1 MNVVSTSPSGTEI
14 LCALGVD
21 PVAVSHSC
29 DYPARVRELP
39 VIDRSRV
46 EGGSSG
52 ERHRRTVQVSADGH
66 VYEIDVETLEA
77 VEPDLIVSQEVCGV
91 CAVDTTLIDE
101 VLSET
106 EVDPAVVGMHADRF
120 EDLFSCVRSVGAAV
134 GRAERAEELIAE
146 LRDRVDRIER
156 ETSDLDR
163 RPRVAVVE
171 WMDPVVVAGRWVPDL
186 VQIAGGEYGL
196 AAAGERAAKPSW
208 EAFREYDPEV
218 IVVTPCG
225 YSVRETVEKRGE
237 LFAREGWDEVS
248 AVRSGEVYAM
258 DGASYL
264 TRWTPRLVDALDRL
278 ACLLHPDRF
287 GEPPGDVVALRD
299 TLATASPIGDR

>member
-52 ERHRRTVQVSADGH
+52 ERHRRTVEVSANGH

-101 VLSET
+101 VLSEAGI
-106 EVDPAVVGMHADRF
+106 DPTVVGMHADRF
-120 EDLFSCVRSVGAAV
+120 EDLFSCIREVGVAV
-134 GRAERAEELIAE
+134 DREEEADELIAE
-146 LRDRVDRIER
+146 LGARVDRIEN
-156 ETSDLDR
+156 ETADLD

-186 VQIAGGEYGL
+186 VSIAGGEYGL
-196 AAAGERAAKPSW
+196 AASGESAAKPSW
-208 EAFREYDPEV
+208 EDFCEYDPEV

-225 YSVRETVEKRGE
+225 YSVPETVEKREE
-237 LFAREGWDEVS
+237 LFAREGWNEVS
-248 AVRSGEVYAM
+248 AVRSGDVYAM

-278 ACLLHPDRF
+278 ACLLHPATV
-287 GEPPGDVVALRD
+287 GEPPSDVVRLGP
-299 TLATASPIGDR
+299 PIDA

>member
-1 MNVVSTSPSGTEI
+1 MNVISTSPSGTEI

-29 DYPARVRELP
+29 DYPPRVRDLP

-52 ERHRRTVQVSADGH
+52 ERHRRTVEVSANGH
-66 VYEIDVETLEA
+66 VYEIDVATLEA

-106 EVDPAVVGMHADRF
+106 GIDPAVVGMHADRF
-120 EDLFSCVRSVGAAV
+120 ADLFSCIQEVGVAV
-134 GRAERAEELIAE
+134 HREDAAEELIGK
-146 LRDRVDRIER
+146 LRTRVERIEY
-156 ETSDLDR
+156 ETASLDA

-186 VQIAGGEYGL
+186 VSIAGGEYGL
-196 AAAGERAAKPSW
+196 AAPGERAAKPSW
-208 EAFREYDPEV
+208 ETFRECDPEV

-248 AVRSGEVYAM
+248 AVRTEDVYAM

-264 TRWTPRLVDALDRL
+264 TRWTPRLVDALERL
-278 ACLLHPDRF
+278 ARLLHPETF
-287 GEPPGDVVALRD
+287 GEVPGDVVPLGP
-299 TLATASPIGDR
+299 PIDA